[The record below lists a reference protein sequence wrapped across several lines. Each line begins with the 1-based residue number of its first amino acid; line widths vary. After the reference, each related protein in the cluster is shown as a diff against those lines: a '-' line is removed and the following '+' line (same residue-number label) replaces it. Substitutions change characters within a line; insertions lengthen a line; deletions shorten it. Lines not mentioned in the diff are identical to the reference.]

1 MSSTEGFRIL
11 HPATLRWIIRHRAWT
26 PWYLVRYLRFF
37 AFRARHRDIE
47 CAGFVFLGRR
57 VVIEQRRGHGRIRIG
72 AWVHIGDDNR
82 IRCHEG
88 TLTIGDKVVM
98 GRDNTI
104 NVYLDVSIEPEVLI
118 SDWVYVCDFDHRSN
132 DLSTAIRS
140 QGIVKSPVRI
150 GRGTWVGVKASI
162 LRGAD
167 IGEHSIIGAHA
178 VVRGPIPAYSVAAGV
193 PARVVRHRSPVA
205 PPPSARAV
213 AEATEAAVAER
224 FGRGA
229 RAS

>member
-1 MSSTEGFRIL
+1 
-11 HPATLRWIIRHRAWT
+11 
-26 PWYLVRYLRFF
+26 
-37 AFRARHRDIE
+37 
-47 CAGFVFLGRR
+47 
-57 VVIEQRRGHGRIRIG
+57 
-72 AWVHIGDDNR
+72 
-82 IRCHEG
+82 
-88 TLTIGDKVVM
+88 M

-118 SDWVYVCDFDHRSN
+118 SDWVYVCDFDHRSD
-132 DLSTAIRS
+132 DLSTSIRS

-150 GRGTWVGVKASI
+150 GRGSWVGVKASV

-178 VVRGPIPAYSVAAGV
+178 VVRGSIPAYSVAAGV
-193 PARVVRHRSPVA
+193 PARVVRRRIPVA

-213 AEATEAAVAER
+213 AEATEDAVAER
-224 FGRGA
+224 FGPGA